1 MTENQRDRAQALGI
15 GRRALGARRFHLAGQ
30 LVEAG
35 EGEGQERCQ
44 VGGQVGEGL
53 FRVHVLGGVDNAVGD
68 QAYSEQTLVAG
79 ITGFIVEQ
87 QGEVERRQLVELEV
101 RVLWIQASGVI
112 YMYISTHWGRRRPR
126 ERRQPIAK
134 TSPSI
139 NEEVFRMSFIIP
151 RGLHR
156 AFKVACAAEGKQMTD
171 VLLEAIKA
179 FIANHPPTGLAKK
192 RGRQ

>member
-1 MTENQRDRAQALGI
+1 
-15 GRRALGARRFHLAGQ
+15 
-30 LVEAG
+30 
-35 EGEGQERCQ
+35 
-44 VGGQVGEGL
+44 
-53 FRVHVLGGVDNAVGD
+53 
-68 QAYSEQTLVAG
+68 
-79 ITGFIVEQ
+79 
-87 QGEVERRQLVELEV
+87 
-101 RVLWIQASGVI
+101 
-112 YMYISTHWGRRRPR
+112 MYISILGAPPPR
-126 ERRQPIAK
+126 GKEVTPIAK